1 MSGIIPVLH
10 CFNDAYVIPAA
21 VSFYSMLEH
30 ADASREYRLYVLHSD
45 ISEEHRKKL
54 QETISPFKNATL
66 EFIDMKGR
74 FEDLFS
80 DIKFKAHYSKEMFY
94 KFLAPSLF
102 PQYDKMMIT
111 DVDVVWMDDI
121 APNFDS
127 FDEKEDCYLAGCS
140 FPVPEDSWVCQFSK
154 EYEKDFSE
162 EELKSIFT
170 TAGGYWIFNLKK
182 MRKDKTEEKFIET
195 AKKNVSRVHQPEQDC
210 VNLIC
215 SPKIRILP
223 LRSLVC
229 TYLYDIFSSAEKF
242 FKIKEVPETAI
253 KEALKYPIQLHYA
266 GGQKPWNDPC
276 CEKSQHWF
284 SCLAKTPFFQEQMDK
299 FMPKPKSKK
308 TKVSFKLFS
317 LLPVVSVVQK
327 AGSRKFRFFGL
338 PVLKIRDDGVF
349 LFCFLKIGKLSQ

>member
-1 MSGIIPVLH
+1 MSEIIPVLH

-66 EFIDMKGR
+66 EFIDMKDR
-74 FEDLFS
+74 FEDLYNRLPE
-80 DIKFKAHYSKEMFY
+80 ANNYSKEMFY
-94 KFLAPSLF
+94 RFLAPSLF

-121 APNFDS
+121 APDFDS
-127 FDEKEDCYLAGCS
+127 FDEKEDYYLAGVS
-140 FPVPEDSWVCQFSK
+140 LPYPLETPIEHWRRDFVSVLRK
-154 EYEKDFSE
+154 LGIKDPS
-162 EELKSIFT
+162 LLT
-170 TAGGYWIFNLKK
+170 CAGYWIFNLKK
-182 MRKDKTEEKFIET
+182 MRNDNIET
-195 AKKNVSRVHQPEQDC
+195 KIVRVATENAEKLLYLDEFAVTFAC
-210 VNLIC
+210 E
-215 SPKIRILP
+215 PKIKLLPIRSTLPMTMYEGFKNSPSLASVPAYPKDEILLMMHHP
-223 LRSLVC
+223 V
-229 TYLYDIFSSAEKF
+229 
-242 FKIKEVPETAI
+242 
-253 KEALKYPIQLHYA
+253 QLHYISK
-266 GGQKPWNDPC
+266 KPWNDPC

-299 FMPKPKSKK
+299 FMTKPKSKK

-327 AGSRKFRFFGL
+327 AGSRKCRFFGV

-349 LFCFLKIGKLSQ
+349 LFCFLKIGKISQ